1 LNKEF
6 LKGIQARERVVALN
20 KIIKNDSIIIHNYKD
35 SIVPNLQVALDTTE
49 VELVMYY
56 KMYDDSQ
63 QQLCF
68 YRKAFWGTAILSL
81 LLIIF
86 N

>member
-1 LNKEF
+1 MNKEF
-6 LKGIQARERVVALN
+6 LKGIQAREKVASLN
-20 KIIKNDSIIIHNYKD
+20 KIIKTDSLIIKNYRD
-35 SIVPNLQVALDTTE
+35 SIVPALEIALDTTE

-56 KMYDDSQ
+56 KLYDESQTKLCMY
-63 QQLCF
+63 
-68 YRKAFWGTAILSL
+68 KKGFWGSIALVV

>member
-1 LNKEF
+1 MNNEF
-6 LKGIQARERVVALN
+6 LKGIQAREKVVSLN
-20 KIIKNDSIIIHNYKD
+20 KIIKTDSLIIKNYKD
-35 SIVPNLQVALDTTE
+35 SIVPGLQLALDTTE

-56 KMYDDSQ
+56 KMYDESQ
-63 QQLCF
+63 KQVCF
-68 YRKAFWGTAILSL
+68 YRKAFWTSMALVV